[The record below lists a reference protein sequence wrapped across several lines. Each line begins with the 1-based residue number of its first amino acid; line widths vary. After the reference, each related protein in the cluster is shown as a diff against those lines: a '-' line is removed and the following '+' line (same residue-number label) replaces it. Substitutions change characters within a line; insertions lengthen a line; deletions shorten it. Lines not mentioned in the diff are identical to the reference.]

1 MVGNIQIIFDFK
13 NSKEYISSYTLEEV
27 DDKKIKVTSAYP
39 RKEIIGTFLLEFMNT
54 DFDDPID
61 LSIFVKN
68 YLFVYLLNIYDNNI
82 IEDITNYSII
92 IPKSKLQD
100 FYDWIYDNYSVD
112 FAMLQI
118 NLERIFNNNYYNDIL
133 KITDILDEDYDK
145 IEKLAYE
152 EKNYSAINELLVENN
167 STTINYDL
175 NTFFI
180 NNIPENLSTSYTFS
194 SNSVDNFLYCIV
206 KELVSNIKNIKF
218 KCCKNCDCW
227 FINTTNKE
235 QKYCDLIFENNTT
248 CNEIAKNERA
258 NKNENDDIY
267 LQKCRKRYKNLHK
280 QVSIGA
286 SEKVERLFEFFKEQ
300 YPIYQERYKEGLIT
314 GEELLEW
321 LECMKIK
328 KKM

>member
-1 MVGNIQIIFDFK
+1 MIDTMQIIFDFK
-13 NSKEYISSYTLEEV
+13 NLKEYISSYTLEKI
-27 DDKKIKVTSAYP
+27 DDKKIKVKNAP
-39 RKEIIGTFLLEFMNT
+39 PKQENIGAFLLEFMNT

-61 LSIFVKN
+61 LSIFIKK
-68 YLFVYLLNIYDNNI
+68 YLFVYLLTIYDNNI
-82 IEDITNYSII
+82 IEDINNYSII
-92 IPKSKLQD
+92 IKKSKLQD

-112 FAMLQI
+112 FEMLQI
-118 NLERIFNNNYYNDIL
+118 NLERVFNNSYYNDIL
-133 KITDILDEDYDK
+133 KVIEILDDDYDK
-145 IEKLAYE
+145 IEKFAND
-152 EKNYSAINELLVENN
+152 EKNYSAINKLLIENN

-180 NNIPENLSTSYTFS
+180 NNIPENISTSYTFS

-206 KELVSNIKNIKF
+206 KELISNIKNINF
-218 KCCKNCDCW
+218 ECCRNCGCW

-235 QKYCDLIFENNTT
+235 QKYCDLIFENNMT
-248 CNEIAKNERA
+248 CNQIAKNERA
-258 NKNENDDIY
+258 SKNEKDDIY

-286 SEKVERLFEFFKEQ
+286 SEKVERLFEFFKEE
-300 YPIYQERYKEGLIT
+300 YPIYQEKYKEGLIT

-321 LECMKIK
+321 LECMNIK

>member
-1 MVGNIQIIFDFK
+1 MVGNMQIIFDFK
-13 NSKEYISSYTLEEV
+13 NLKEYISSYTLEKIE
-27 DDKKIKVTSAYP
+27 DKKIKVTSTYP
-39 RKEIIGTFLLEFMNT
+39 KKENIGTFLLEFMNT

-68 YLFVYLLNIYDNNI
+68 HLFVYLLNIYDNNI
-82 IEDITNYSII
+82 IEDITNYSIVI
-92 IPKSKLQD
+92 EKSKLQD

-118 NLERIFNNNYYNDIL
+118 NLERIFNNSYYNDIL
-133 KITDILDEDYDK
+133 KITNILDEDYDK
-145 IEKLAYE
+145 IEELAYE

-206 KELVSNIKNIKF
+206 KELISNIKNVDF
-218 KCCKNCDCW
+218 KCCKNCSCW
-227 FINTTNKE
+227 FINTTNKD
-235 QKYCDLIFENNTT
+235 QKYCNLIFENNMT

-258 NKNENDDIY
+258 NKNEKDDIY

-280 QVSIGA
+280 QVSI
-286 SEKVERLFEFFKEQ
+286 SYLSR
-300 YPIYQERYKEGLIT
+300 
-314 GEELLEW
+314 
-321 LECMKIK
+321 KI
-328 KKM
+328 

>member
-1 MVGNIQIIFDFK
+1 MVGNMQIIFDFK
-13 NSKEYISSYTLEEV
+13 NLKEYISSYTLEKIE
-27 DDKKIKVTSAYP
+27 DKKIKVTSTYP
-39 RKEIIGTFLLEFMNT
+39 KKENIGTFLLEFMNT

-68 YLFVYLLNIYDNNI
+68 HLFVYLLNIYDNNI
-82 IEDITNYSII
+82 IEDITNYSIVI
-92 IPKSKLQD
+92 KKSKLQD

-118 NLERIFNNNYYNDIL
+118 NLERIFNNSYYNDIL
-133 KITDILDEDYDK
+133 KITNILDEDYDK
-145 IEKLAYE
+145 IEKFAYE
-152 EKNYSAINELLVENN
+152 EKNYSTINELLVENN

-175 NTFFI
+175 NTFFL
-180 NNIPENLSTSYTFS
+180 NNIPKNLSTSYTFS

-206 KELVSNIKNIKF
+206 KELINNIKNVKIE
-218 KCCKNCDCW
+218 CYKNCGCW
-227 FINTTNKE
+227 FINTNNKE
-235 QKYCDLIFENNTT
+235 QKYCDLIFENNMT

-258 NKNENDDIY
+258 SKNEKDDIY

-286 SEKVERLFEFFKEQ
+286 SEKVEKLFEFFKEE
-300 YPIYQERYKEGLIT
+300 YHIYQEKYKEGFIT

-321 LECMKIK
+321 LECLKIRK
-328 KKM
+328 

>member
-1 MVGNIQIIFDFK
+1 MVGNMQIIFDFK
-13 NSKEYISSYTLEEV
+13 NLKEYISSYTLEKI
-27 DDKKIKVTSAYP
+27 DDKKIRVTSTYP
-39 RKEIIGTFLLEFMNT
+39 RKENIGTFLLEFMNT
-54 DFDDPID
+54 DFYDPID

-68 YLFVYLLNIYDNNI
+68 YLFVYLLTIYDNNI
-82 IEDITNYSII
+82 IEDITNYSIVI
-92 IPKSKLQD
+92 EKSKLQD

-118 NLERIFNNNYYNDIL
+118 NLERIFNNSYYNDIL
-133 KITDILDEDYDK
+133 KITNILDEDYDK

-152 EKNYSAINELLVENN
+152 EKSHSAINELLVENN
-167 STTINYDL
+167 STIINYDL

-206 KELVSNIKNIKF
+206 KELISSIKNVKF
-218 KCCKNCDCW
+218 ERCQNCGCW

-235 QKYCDLIFENNTT
+235 QKYCDLIFENNMT

-258 NKNENDDIY
+258 SKNEKYDIY

-286 SEKVERLFEFFKEQ
+286 SEKVEKLFEFFKEE
-300 YPIYQERYKEGLIT
+300 YPIYQEKYKEGFIS

-321 LECMKIK
+321 LECMKINK
-328 KKM
+328 